1 MNTKTIATH
10 DDCGI
15 ITEIRI
21 IHGQVVVIENGEEDV
36 PRRRHAETLEE
47 LFCFTKDMRLTDE
60 QLDKAVGAIVGIDAA
75 ISAPTL
81 TT

>member
-1 MNTKTIATH
+1 MDMETIATH

-21 IHGQVVVIENGEEDV
+21 IHGQVVVIDGEEDV
-36 PRRRHAETLEE
+36 PRLRHAETLEK
-47 LFCFTKDMRLTDE
+47 LFQFIKDRDMQLTDE

-75 ISAPTL
+75 ISAP
-81 TT
+81 